1 LTAPVV
7 PLATDEQQSS
17 NLKNIMRIAYLE
29 CFAGIS
35 GDMFLG
41 ALVDAGVD
49 PKLLEDAVAALN
61 LGATLKIEKV
71 DRSGIHA
78 TKVHVLVDGKSAEAA
93 ATPTHSHSHEHD
105 HSHSHDHDAHSHEHS
120 RTESHTHSH
129 SRSLSVIRQLIKSA
143 ALDAAVKATAIRAF
157 ELLGHSEAK
166 IHNVPV
172 DAIHFHE
179 VGAVD
184 AIVDIVAV
192 AAGLHALDASAWI
205 CSPLN
210 VGGGMVECAHGTFPV
225 PAPATMD
232 LLQGAPTYSSG
243 MQMEL
248 VTPTGAALV
257 RALNCT
263 FGPSPAMR
271 VDRIGYG
278 AGSRNPKRFP
288 NVVRLSLGETDEVVF
303 IPEDTVV
310 VMETAVDDLNPQILG
325 DFTERALQAGALDV
339 MYSSVQMKKN
349 RPGTLVTILSDR
361 MHAGELQQ
369 LLFRETSTLG
379 VRIRE
384 ERRACLDRKFV
395 SVQTAWGEIRIKVG
409 LLNGVEVNAAPE
421 YEDCRQCAKKHSIP
435 LKVVMQSALAI
446 YQSAA
451 RK

>member
-1 LTAPVV
+1 
-7 PLATDEQQSS
+7 
-17 NLKNIMRIAYLE
+17 MRIAYLE

-49 PKLLEDAVAALN
+49 PKLLEATVASLN
-61 LGATLKIEKV
+61 LGAALKIEKV

-78 TKVHVLVDGKSAEAA
+78 TQVQVLVNGRSAEAA
-93 ATPTHSHSHEHD
+93 AALTHSHEHE
-105 HSHSHDHDAHSHEHS
+105 HTHSHDHDAHSRKHS
-120 RTESHTHSH
+120 HSEAHTHSH
-129 SRSLSVIRQLIKSA
+129 GRSLSIIRQLIENA
-143 ALDAAVKATAIRAF
+143 TLDAPVKTIAIRAF

-192 AAGLHALDASAWI
+192 AAGSYALNASAWV

-210 VGGGMVECAHGTFPV
+210 VGGGIVECAHGTFPV

-257 RALNCT
+257 RALDCT

-278 AGSRNPKRFP
+278 AGTRNPKRFP
-288 NVVRLSLGETDEVVF
+288 NVVRLSLGETDEMVS
-303 IPEDTVV
+303 ISGDTIV
-310 VMETAVDDLNPQILG
+310 VMETAVDDMNPQVLG

-339 MYSSVQMKKN
+339 MCSSVQMKKN
-349 RPGTLVTILSDR
+349 RLGTLVTILSDR

-395 SVQTAWGEIRIKVG
+395 SVQTAWGKIRIKVG

-421 YEDCRQCAKKHSIP
+421 YEDCRQCAEKHSIP
-435 LKVVMQSALAI
+435 LKLVMQSALAM

>member
-1 LTAPVV
+1 
-7 PLATDEQQSS
+7 
-17 NLKNIMRIAYLE
+17 MRIAYLE

-49 PKLLEDAVAALN
+49 PRLLQETVASLN
-61 LGATLKIEKV
+61 LGATLEIEKV

-78 TKVHVLVDGKSAEAA
+78 TKVHVRVDGASAETAA
-93 ATPTHSHSHEHD
+93 ATHSHHHSHHEH
-105 HSHSHDHDAHSHEHS
+105 HHHG
-120 RTESHTHSH
+120 
-129 SRSLSVIRQLIKSA
+129 RSLSVIRKLIENAPLAASA
-143 ALDAAVKATAIRAF
+143 QETAIRAF

-166 IHNVPV
+166 IHNVPIET
-172 DAIHFHE
+172 IHFHE

-184 AIVDIVAV
+184 SIVDIVAGAV
-192 AAGLHALDASAWI
+192 GSDSLNASAWI

-243 MQMEL
+243 IQMEL

-263 FGPSPAMR
+263 FGPAPEMH
-271 VDRIGYG
+271 VDKIGYG

-288 NVVRLSLGETDEVVF
+288 NVVRLSLGETDKGAT
-303 IPEDTVV
+303 ISGDIVV
-310 VMETAVDDLNPQILG
+310 VMETAVDDLNPQVLG
-325 DFTERALQAGALDV
+325 DFTERALQTGALDV
-339 MYSSVQMKKN
+339 MCSSVHMKKN
-349 RPGTLVTILSDR
+349 RLATLVTILCDR
-361 MHAGELQQ
+361 AHVEPMQQ

-395 SVQTAWGEIRIKVG
+395 SVQTPWGEIRIKIG
-409 LLNGVEVNAAPE
+409 LLNGAEVNAAPE
-421 YEDCRQCAKKHSIP
+421 YEDCRRCAEKHSVP

-446 YQSAA
+446 YQNAP
-451 RK
+451 RQ

>member
-1 LTAPVV
+1 
-7 PLATDEQQSS
+7 
-17 NLKNIMRIAYLE
+17 MRIAYLE

-49 PKLLEDAVAALN
+49 PKILQETIASLNIGAILE
-61 LGATLKIEKV
+61 IEKV
-71 DRSGIHA
+71 DRSGINA
-78 TKVHVLVDGKSAEAA
+78 SKARVLVDGTSAEAA
-93 ATPTHSHSHEHD
+93 ASSTHAHHHSHHEH
-105 HSHSHDHDAHSHEHS
+105 HPHG
-120 RTESHTHSH
+120 
-129 SRSLSVIRQLIKSA
+129 RSLSVIRKLIEGAPLAVA
-143 ALDAAVKATAIRAF
+143 AKATAIRAF
-157 ELLGHSEAK
+157 ELLGEAESK
-166 IHNVPV
+166 IHNVPLET
-172 DAIHFHE
+172 IHFHE

-184 AIVDIVAV
+184 SIVDIVAGAV
-192 AAGLHALDASAWI
+192 GAHALNADSWI

-210 VGGGMVECAHGTFPV
+210 VGGGTVECAHGTFPV

-243 MQMEL
+243 IQMEL

-257 RALNCT
+257 RALNCA

-271 VDRIGYG
+271 VDKIGYG
-278 AGSRNPKRFP
+278 AGSHNPKRFP
-288 NVVRLSLGETDEVVF
+288 NVVRLSLGETDEAGSMSGD
-303 IPEDTVV
+303 IVV

-339 MYSSVQMKKN
+339 MCSAVHMKKN
-349 RPGTLVTILSDR
+349 RLATLITILCDR
-361 MHAGELQQ
+361 AHVEPLQQ

-395 SVQTAWGEIRIKVG
+395 NVQTQWGEIKIKIG

-421 YEDCRQCAKKHSIP
+421 YEDCRRCAEQHSVP

-446 YQSAA
+446 YQTTPHP
-451 RK
+451 